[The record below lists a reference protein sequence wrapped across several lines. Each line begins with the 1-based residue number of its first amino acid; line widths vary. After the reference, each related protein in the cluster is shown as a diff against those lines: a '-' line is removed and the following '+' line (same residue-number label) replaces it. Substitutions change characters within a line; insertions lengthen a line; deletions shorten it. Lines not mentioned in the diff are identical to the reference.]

1 MESLAAVTNFH
12 SGFQMLFYFLV
23 IFFMIHAVVL
33 AYHWKNFGD
42 SKKVT
47 VSALAVYLMGGAILF
62 LAFAFS
68 IYNI

>member
-1 MESLAAVTNFH
+1 MI
-12 SGFQMLFYFLV
+12 FYFLV

-47 VSALAVYLMGGAILF
+47 VSALAVYLLGGAILF